1 MCNRH
6 FKDINPNMK
15 TENTTAGGGA
25 SDLLQRGVMR
35 KADCHINCHDCGQF
49 LKRELWVA
57 KDHPWKK
64 HGLCSHCADNYDYY
78 PEY

>member
-1 MCNRH
+1 MDNY
-6 FKDINPNMK
+6 FGEDENGKIIELGKDEPLACPV
-15 TENTTAGGGA
+15 EC
-25 SDLLQRGVMR
+25 GVMR

-64 HGLCSHCADNYDYY
+64 HGLCSSCADNYDYY
-78 PEY
+78 PEH